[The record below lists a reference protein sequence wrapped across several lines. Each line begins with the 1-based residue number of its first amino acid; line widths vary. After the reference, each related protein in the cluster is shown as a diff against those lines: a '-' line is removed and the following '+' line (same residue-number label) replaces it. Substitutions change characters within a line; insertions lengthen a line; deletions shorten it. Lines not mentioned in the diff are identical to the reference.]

1 MSTVMLNKRA
11 MKRLA
16 KDFSALTK
24 EPLVNA
30 NARPTDD
37 MSMWNGTISKKI
49 FLMPARNLFFLFS
62 FCSIPCFC
70 IPCFPCSFFLNIQ
83 CVFYHIHQNVP
94 YMYHSALRF
103 NVPRLTVFLFSSF
116 FCSFFRSFQ
125 YHIFQYHISY
135 IISSVSFITSNKRHR
150 TSTSPL

>member
-37 MSMWNGTISKKI
+37 MSMWDGTISKKI
-49 FLMPARNLFFLFS
+49 FFCRRTRNLLFFVFFLVYPMFLHS
-62 FCSIPCFC
+62 L
-70 IPCFPCSFFLNIQ
+70 FPLFIFLEYPV
-83 CVFYHIHQNVP
+83 CLLSHPSKCTVHVP
-94 YMYHSALRF
+94 LRF
-103 NVPRLTVFLFSSF
+103 KI
-116 FCSFFRSFQ
+116 Q
-125 YHIFQYHISY
+125 
-135 IISSVSFITSNKRHR
+135 R
-150 TSTSPL
+150 T

>member
-49 FLMPARNLFFLFS
+49 FLMPADAESTFFRFLFVLYPMFNRLTVLFFFLF
-62 FCSIPCFC
+62 FY
-70 IPCFPCSFFLNIQ
+70 FF
-83 CVFYHIHQNVP
+83 
-94 YMYHSALRF
+94 
-103 NVPRLTVFLFSSF
+103 
-116 FCSFFRSFQ
+116 
-125 YHIFQYHISY
+125 
-135 IISSVSFITSNKRHR
+135 
-150 TSTSPL
+150 

>member
-37 MSMWNGTISKKI
+37 MSMWDGTISKKI
-49 FLMPARNLFFLFS
+49 FLMPADAESTFFRFLFVLS
-62 FCSIPCFC
+62 HVFA
-70 IPCFPCSFFLNIQ
+70 FL
-83 CVFYHIHQNVP
+83 VSLVH
-94 YMYHSALRF
+94 
-103 NVPRLTVFLFSSF
+103 FS
-116 FCSFFRSFQ
+116 
-125 YHIFQYHISY
+125 
-135 IISSVSFITSNKRHR
+135 
-150 TSTSPL
+150 